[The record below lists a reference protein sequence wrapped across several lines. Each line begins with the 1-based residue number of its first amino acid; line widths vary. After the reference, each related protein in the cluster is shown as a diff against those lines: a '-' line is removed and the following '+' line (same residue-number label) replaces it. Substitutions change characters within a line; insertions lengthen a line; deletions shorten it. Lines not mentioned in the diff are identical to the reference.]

1 MYMIYLLFLLCVLM
15 ARLLAGYDSRY
26 LRGKYVVVK
35 NKALQVLLLDGMSI
49 YGRTRRRK
57 SDRNKMS
64 VAGLWLY
71 AALGAVVFVN
81 LVCLVLPGIEIA
93 PWIIDTGE
101 FIVYANTLNDQVSAI
116 AVLLFF
122 AAEIAFVSVTLFCL
136 TKNTEP
142 KWIKWLAR
150 GIAGIMLL
158 TALMT
163 AVYLLWTLLSAFGR
177 AYT

>member
-1 MYMIYLLFLLCVLM
+1 MYMIYMLFMLCVIM
-15 ARLLAGYDSRY
+15 VRLLAGYDSRY
-26 LRGKYVVVK
+26 LRGRYVVVK
-35 NKALQVLLLDGMSI
+35 NKILQVLLLDGMSI

-64 VAGLWLY
+64 VTGLWLY
-71 AALGAVVFVN
+71 AALGAVLLVN
-81 LVCLVLPGIEIA
+81 LVGLMLPSIEIA

-122 AAEIAFVSVTLFCL
+122 AAEIALISLTILRL

-142 KWIKWLAR
+142 KWIKWLAW
-150 GIAGIMLL
+150 GISALMLL
-158 TALMT
+158 TALAM
-163 AVYLLWTLLSAFGR
+163 AIYLLVILFSCFGR
-177 AYT
+177 ALT

>member
-1 MYMIYLLFLLCVLM
+1 MIYLLLLLSVLM
-15 ARLLAGYDSRY
+15 VRMLAGYDSRY

-49 YGRTRRRK
+49 YGHTRRRK

-64 VAGLWLY
+64 VTGLWLY
-71 AALGAVVFVN
+71 AALGAVILVN
-81 LVCLVLPGIEIA
+81 LICLVLPDIEIA

-116 AVLLFF
+116 AVLLLF
-122 AAEIAFVSVTLFCL
+122 AAEIALISLVILRL
-136 TKNTEP
+136 TKDTEP
-142 KWIKWLAR
+142 KWIKWLVW

-158 TALMT
+158 VALTM

>member
-1 MYMIYLLFLLCVLM
+1 MYMIYLMLLLCVLM

-71 AALGAVVFVN
+71 GALGVVILVN

-136 TKNTEP
+136 TKDTEP

-150 GIAGIMLL
+150 GISALMLL

-163 AVYLLWTLLSAFGR
+163 AVYLLCTLFLCFGR
-177 AYT
+177 ALT